1 MPLTP
6 TEERVLNALDDNG
19 LPPSVLVK
27 QLSSTGVDSV
37 EDVRAAI
44 WHLIDVR
51 VVDLTPELLLKAR
64 DALVEHELNA

>member
-6 TEERVLNALDDNG
+6 TEERVLNALDKDC
-19 LPPSVLVK
+19 LPPSAVVK

-37 EDVRAAI
+37 DDVRSAI

-51 VVDLTPELLLKAR
+51 AVDLTADLLLKTRAP
-64 DALVEHELNA
+64 VG